1 VTALP
6 RVSKSFIEYV
16 LKRHKDW
23 IEVLKLKS
31 MFEIENYVR
40 EALETVSQRMV
51 VHCLLCSVISWLSTI
66 CLSTVSPSPLT
77 AVAPR

>member
-1 VTALP
+1 MVLP
-6 RVSKSFIEYV
+6 RISKSFIEHV

-23 IEVLKLKS
+23 IEMLKLKS
-31 MFEIENYVR
+31 IVEIEKYVR
-40 EALETVSQRMV
+40 EVLETISQRMV

-77 AVAPR
+77 VVAPR